1 MPIYEIIF
9 RSIFYINYNF
19 YHPNSIYS
27 VRVFLCNTIMNNIQ
41 ILKENVE
48 IILPQNGLEEKL
60 ILSKNENRPLKIKL
74 GFDPTAP
81 DLHLGHAVVLK
92 KLKQFQDLGHQVIIL
107 VGSFTARIGDP
118 TGKNKSRKPL
128 SVEEVNSNAK
138 TYINQLS
145 KILAIDKTKIVFN
158 SDWLDNKNFSEIISL
173 LSKVTV
179 AQLMHRNDF
188 NKRFTENTPIAMHEL
203 VYPILQGYDSVEI
216 EADIEMG
223 GTDQLFNCTMG
234 RQLQEHYNQNPQIVM
249 CMPLLKGLDGKEKMS
264 KSLNNIIGLT
274 DEPNE
279 MFGKTMS
286 IPDSLIEEYIELVT
300 DFTSD
305 KKQELIQELK
315 DGKHPMDVK
324 KLIAKNIITQ
334 YHNKEDAKESELF
347 FVNQF
352 QNKKFEDKSFLPIS
366 KEKFESELMTLVEL
380 CQVLKESDTKSAIR
394 RLIES
399 GAVQVN
405 QEKILDPYIN
415 ITIEAGTKIK
425 IGKRL
430 FFEII

>member
-1 MPIYEIIF
+1 MET
-9 RSIFYINYNF
+9 IN
-19 YHPNSIYS
+19 
-27 VRVFLCNTIMNNIQ
+27 R
-41 ILKENVE
+41 LKENVE

-60 ILSKNENRPLKIKL
+60 EQAKQENRKLIIKL

-92 KLKQFQDLGHQVIIL
+92 KLKQFQDLGHQIVIL

-128 SVEEVNSNAK
+128 SADNVQHNAE
-138 TYINQLS
+138 TYLNQLS
-145 KILAIDKTKIVFN
+145 KIIDIEKAKIVFN
-158 SDWLDNKNFSEIISL
+158 SEWLDALSFSEVIQI

-188 NKRFTENTPIAMHEL
+188 NKRFTENSPIAMHEL
-203 VYPILQGYDSVEI
+203 VYPILQGFDSVRI
-216 EADIEMG
+216 KADIEMG

-234 RQLQEHYNQNPQIVM
+234 RQLQETFELNPQIVM

-286 IPDSLIEEYIELVT
+286 IPDSLIEEFLDLTT
-300 DFTSD
+300 DFSIEEKRSIREELSEGINPMHI
-305 KKQELIQELK
+305 KKR
-315 DGKHPMDVK
+315 
-324 KLIAKNIITQ
+324 IAKNIITQ
-334 YHNKEDAKESELF
+334 YHSETEAQNAEAF
-347 FVNQF
+347 FINQF
-352 QNKKFEDKSFLPIS
+352 QNKNFEQKSFRPVLIN
-366 KEKFESELMTLVEL
+366 KIESVSGMMTLIDL
-380 CQVLKESDTKSAIR
+380 CMKLKQGQTKSAMR

-399 GAVQVN
+399 GAVQIN
-405 QEKILDPYIN
+405 LEKVTDSSKN
-415 ITIEAGTKIK
+415 IELKADTKIK
-425 IGKRL
+425 IGKRDFYEL
-430 FFEII
+430 K

>member
-1 MPIYEIIF
+1 MLGL
-9 RSIFYINYNF
+9 FYFQKMETINK
-19 YHPNSIYS
+19 
-27 VRVFLCNTIMNNIQ
+27 
-41 ILKENVE
+41 LKENVE
-48 IILPQNGLEEKL
+48 IILPENGLEEKL
-60 ILSKNENRPLKIKL
+60 EQAKKENRKLIIKL

-92 KLKQFQDLGHQVIIL
+92 KLKQFQDLGHQIVIL

-128 SVEEVNSNAK
+128 SIEDVQHNAQ
-138 TYINQLS
+138 TYLNQLS
-145 KILAIDKTKIVFN
+145 QIIDVDKAKIVFN
-158 SDWLDNKNFSEIISL
+158 SDWLDQLSFSDVIQI

-203 VYPILQGYDSVEI
+203 VYPILQGFDSI
-216 EADIEMG
+216 KIQADIEMG

-234 RQLQEHYNQNPQIVM
+234 RQLQETFEMNPQIVM
-249 CMPLLKGLDGKEKMS
+249 CMPLLRGLDGKEKMS

-286 IPDSLIEEYIELVT
+286 VPDSLIEEFLDLTT
-300 DFTSD
+300 DFPIEEKQAIREKLASGENPMNI
-305 KKQELIQELK
+305 KKI
-315 DGKHPMDVK
+315 
-324 KLIAKNIITQ
+324 IAKNIITQ
-334 YHNKEDAKESELF
+334 YHNQEEAQKAEDF
-347 FVNQF
+347 FINQF
-352 QNKKFEDKSFLPIS
+352 QNKNFEEKVFEPILLTDIQ
-366 KEKFESELMTLVEL
+366 SENEIINLVDL
-380 CQVLKESDTKSAIR
+380 CVQLKQGQTKSAIR

-405 QEKILDPYIN
+405 NEKFTEPYTVIDLKP
-415 ITIEAGTKIK
+415 ETKIK
-425 IGKRL
+425 IGKRDFYEL
-430 FFEII
+430 K